1 MDPRALARIERLNY
15 MLGVALVC
23 ICAGL
28 ASTHFTLGVLT
39 GVVLTCL
46 NFSLVRLLVDKL
58 LAGAPGKQGRAALLF
73 VPKMSGL
80 ILAAALAV
88 FLLPI
93 SPIGMGIG
101 FSVFLVSIM
110 VESIRFMTGAALL
123 G

>member
-1 MDPRALARIERLNY
+1 MDPAALTRIEKLNY
-15 MLGVALVC
+15 IFGVALVL
-23 ICAGL
+23 ICAGV
-28 ASTHFTLGVLT
+28 TDTTFTLGVLT
-39 GVVLTCL
+39 GVILTCL
-46 NFSLVRLLVDKL
+46 NFSLVRILVTKL
-58 LAGAPGKQGRAALLF
+58 LAAGAEKQGRAAILF
-73 VPKMSGL
+73 IPKMSGL

-93 SPIGMGIG
+93 SPIGLGIG

>member
-1 MDPRALARIERLNY
+1 MDPQALGRIERLNY
-15 MLGVALVC
+15 VLGAILML

-28 ASTHFTLGVLT
+28 SGTHFTLGVLT

-46 NFSLVRLLVDKL
+46 NFSLVRLLVAKI
-58 LAGAPGKQGRAALLF
+58 LAAGGANQGRAAILF

-93 SPIGMGIG
+93 SPIGLGIG
-101 FSVFLVSIM
+101 FSVFLVSIV

>member
-1 MDPRALARIERLNY
+1 MDPSALSRIEKLNY
-15 MLGVALVC
+15 LLGVALVL

-28 ASTHFTLGVLT
+28 ASTSFTLGVLT
-39 GVVLTCL
+39 GVVLTCV
-46 NFSLVRLLVDKL
+46 NFSLVRMLVGKL
-58 LAGAPGKQGRAALLF
+58 LAGDPERQGHTAILF

-93 SPIGMGIG
+93 SPIGLGIG

>member
-1 MDPRALARIERLNY
+1 MDPKALARIERLNY
-15 MLGVALVC
+15 LFGAALIALVALL
-23 ICAGL
+23 AGM
-28 ASTHFTLGVLT
+28 HFTLGVLT

-46 NFSLVRLLVDKL
+46 NFSLIRLLVDRM
-58 LAGAPGKQGRAALLF
+58 LAGDPARQGRTAFMF

-93 SPIGMGIG
+93 SAIGLGIG

-110 VESIRFMTGAALL
+110 VESIRFMTSTALL